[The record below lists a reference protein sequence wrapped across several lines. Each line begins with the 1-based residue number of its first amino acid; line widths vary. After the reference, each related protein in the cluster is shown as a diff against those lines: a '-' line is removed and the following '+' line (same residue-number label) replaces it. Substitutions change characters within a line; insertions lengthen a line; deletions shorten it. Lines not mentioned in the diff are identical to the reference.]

1 MARRKIGSDYG
12 WILPLGVVALLG
24 GVAYVLYQKFGGPSG
39 AAANDKTINTANSDA
54 AAASTAAAAAAGI
67 TPTMNA
73 NQAANIANQVYTTG
87 VAASG
92 PSDLS
97 TIINNIDQ
105 VNNIADLNLVISAFG
120 TKSIPSGNITSWTNM
135 CLSLGINCTSVG
147 LADFVRVV
155 FAAYDPTGQYLET
168 LNGYMSAQGIN
179 YTF

>member
-1 MARRKIGSDYG
+1 MSKRKIGSDYG
-12 WILPLGVVALLG
+12 WILPLGVVVG
-24 GVAYVLYQKFGGPSG
+24 GGAVLYSLWQKFGQSG
-39 AAANDKTINTANSDA
+39 NAANNATVNTANTNA
-54 AAASTAAAAAAGI
+54 AAASAAAASAAGI
-67 TPTMNA
+67 NPTMNA

-92 PSDLS
+92 PMDLS
-97 TIINNIDQ
+97 TINNAITQ

-120 TKSIPSGNITSWTNM
+120 TKSIPSGDITSWTNM

-155 FAAYDPTGQYLET
+155 FAAYDPTGQYLEN
-168 LNGYMSAQGIN
+168 LNTYMSEQGIN